1 MRPKTKNWMLK
12 FGLVM
17 FRHKSTWLDQEKIM
31 CWLKTPAYVAAKCPD
46 VSLKTSG
53 FDIPKWDAH
62 IYLTYRTSVTSYR
75 GFMTLILCSSHFL

>member
-46 VSLKTSG
+46 VCLKHLVLISQSG
-53 FDIPKWDAH
+53 M
-62 IYLTYRTSVTSYR
+62 LTFTERIA
-75 GFMTLILCSSHFL
+75 LL